1 MPQLDFSVFSS
12 QLFWLAIS
20 FFVMLFIMAKF
31 IVPKTAEMINLR
43 KEKIDADIEA
53 AAKLK
58 QKVEKT
64 LEKYNQALKKASEEA
79 NVSLLKTKNELSQT
93 IERKQADLAA
103 VLKRQIDD
111 GEKKILASRKKTMA
125 EVDEMVLLLAPE
137 LLNKIGFE
145 KVSAKAL
152 KEVLTT
158 METD

>member
-1 MPQLDFSVFSS
+1 MPQLDFSTFPS
-12 QLFWLAIS
+12 QFFWLAIS

-43 KEKIDADIEA
+43 KAKIDADIEA
-53 AAKLK
+53 AAKFK

-79 NVSLLKTKNELSQT
+79 NVSLLKTKNDLAQT

-103 VLKRQIDD
+103 ELKRQIDE

-125 EVDEMVLLLAPE
+125 EVDDMVLALAPE
-137 LLNKIGFE
+137 VLHKIGFE
-145 KVSAKAL
+145 KVSVKAL
-152 KEVLTT
+152 KEVLKAT
-158 METD
+158 EID

>member
-1 MPQLDFSVFSS
+1 MPQLDFSVFPS
-12 QLFWLAIS
+12 QFFWLAIS

-53 AAKLK
+53 ATKLK

-93 IERKQADLAA
+93 IERKQADLAIE
-103 VLKRQIDD
+103 LNRQISD
-111 GEKKILASRKKTMA
+111 GEKKILASRKKAMS
-125 EVDEMVLLLAPE
+125 EVDDMVLALAPE
-137 LLNKIGFE
+137 VLKKIGFE

-152 KEVLTT
+152 KEVLKAT
-158 METD
+158 EID